1 MGSFLMLLAV
11 LMKWAG
17 ILQMQLFQI
26 NQSEERS
33 KITLNAHTTRCPLH
47 ELPITDGILYKHLL
61 LLGAKRPQYQLETT
75 CLGTLKDSFNKEK
88 KFLICALF

>member
-26 NQSEERS
+26 NQSEESS
-33 KITLNAHTTRCPLH
+33 KITINAHTPSCPLH
-47 ELPITDGILYKHLL
+47 ELPITGVLL
-61 LLGAKRPQYQLETT
+61 
-75 CLGTLKDSFNKEK
+75 
-88 KFLICALF
+88 